1 MAEHAGTGDQR
12 PGAEQLAAL
21 AQWDTPTICNGL
33 EHLSAEFRVSGFT
46 TEHMQC
52 FDTSLP
58 PIVGFA
64 RTATIRAMTPPDG
77 PPEEVRAM
85 RARYYETIAAD
96 PAPSISVIQDLDPT
110 PGFGAFWGEVNTAIH
125 KGLGCLG
132 VVTNGS
138 FRDLD
143 ACAPGFQLLGGK
155 IAPSHAWVH
164 LVDIDC
170 EVTVFGM
177 TVRPNDIIHADR
189 HGAVVVPDWCVAELP
204 GAIDLL
210 TRREAVILDVARAP
224 DFTIDRLKKA
234 MADSAE
240 IH

>member
-1 MAEHAGTGDQR
+1 MAPNNLTGADLQKLM
-12 PGAEQLAAL
+12 E
-21 AQWDTPTICNGL
+21 WDTPTICNGL
-33 EHLSAEFRVSGFT
+33 EHLSAEYRVKSFT
-46 TEHMQC
+46 VEQMQC
-52 FDTSLP
+52 FDPNLP
-58 PIVGFA
+58 PIVGYA
-64 RTATIRAMTPPDG
+64 RTAMIRSMS
-77 PPEEVRAM
+77 PPEGSPVDIRNM
-85 RARYYETIAAD
+85 RANYYETIAAA
-96 PAPSISVIQDLDPT
+96 PGPSISVIQDLDPT

-155 IAPSHAWVH
+155 VAPSHAWVH
-164 LVDIDC
+164 LVAIEC
-170 EVTVFGM
+170 EVNIFGM
-177 TVRPNDIIHADR
+177 AVKPNDIIHADR
-189 HGAVVVPDWCVAELP
+189 HGAVVVPERCVKELP

-210 TRREAVILDVARAP
+210 TRREAVILQVARSP
-224 DFTIDRLKKA
+224 DFNVEILKKA

>member
-1 MAEHAGTGDQR
+1 MTEVTPEALQ
-12 PGAEQLAAL
+12 AL

-33 EHLSAEFRVSGFT
+33 ELIDAKYRTTGFT
-46 TEHMQC
+46 HENMQC
-52 FDTSLP
+52 FDPSLK
-58 PIVGFA
+58 PIVGYA
-64 RTATIRAMTPPDG
+64 RTAIIRAVTPPPGD
-77 PPEEVRAM
+77 PAAVREM
-85 RARYYETIAAD
+85 RARYYSHVAEA
-96 PAPSISVIQDLDPT
+96 PMPSIAVIQDFDPN

-132 VVTNGS
+132 TVTNGS

-164 LVDIDC
+164 LADIAC
-170 EVTVFGM
+170 EVNVFGM
-177 TVRPNDIIHADR
+177 DVRPNDIVHADR
-189 HGAVVVPDWCVAELP
+189 HGAVVVPAECVKKLP

-210 TRREAVILDVARAP
+210 TRREAVILKVARAP
-224 DFTIDRLKKA
+224 GFNIEILKKA

>member
-1 MAEHAGTGDQR
+1 MVANNLTGSDLQKLV
-12 PGAEQLAAL
+12 E
-21 AQWDTPTICNGL
+21 WDTPTICNGL
-33 EHLSAEFRVSGFT
+33 EHLSAEYRVKSFT
-46 TEHMQC
+46 VEQMQC
-52 FDTSLP
+52 FDPNLP
-58 PIVGFA
+58 PIVGYA
-64 RTATIRAMTPPDG
+64 RTAMIRSMTPPEDS
-77 PPEEVRAM
+77 PVEIRNM
-85 RARYYETIAAD
+85 RANYYETIAAG
-96 PAPSISVIQDLDPT
+96 PGPSISVIQDLDPT

-155 IAPSHAWVH
+155 VAPSHAWVH
-164 LVDIDC
+164 LVAIEC
-170 EVTVFGM
+170 EVNIFGM
-177 TVRPNDIIHADR
+177 AVKPNDIIHADR
-189 HGAVVVPDWCVAELP
+189 HGAVVVPEKCVKELP

-210 TRREAVILDVARAP
+210 TRREAVILQVARSP
-224 DFTIDRLKKA
+224 DFNVEILKKA